1 MAVNG
6 LLQKGTGG
14 PFLLI
19 GGAEDREGECLILRE
34 FVRLAGGDRASI
46 VVITTATRLPG
57 EVGEAYRRVFLRLGA
72 REVSPV
78 HLDSR
83 EKAGDLRHAAIL
95 QRATGIF
102 FTGGDQLRIARILGG
117 TIFEHALEAASL
129 GGVVIGGTSAG
140 AAAMGEIMITGGRGG
155 RSPGKNAVKMAPGL
169 GLIGGVVIDQHFAQR
184 GRIGRLLAAVACYPR
199 ILGIGIDEDTAVVVS
214 PAGRFTVLG
223 SGTVTVVDG
232 RTITHTSAYDVHPQP
247 MLALT
252 GATLHILP
260 QGYGYDFKAGKPYS
274 PGSRM
279 ACGPL

>member
-19 GGAEDREGECLILRE
+19 GGAEDKDGECRILRE
-34 FVRLAGGDRASI
+34 FVRLAGGERASI

-57 EVGEAYRRVFLRLGA
+57 EVGEAYRLVFLRLGA
-72 REVSPV
+72 GEVSPV

-102 FTGGDQLRIARILGG
+102 FTGGDQLRIARILGK
-117 TIFEHALEAASL
+117 TLFEHALEAASL

-155 RSPGKNAVKMAPGL
+155 LSPGKNTVKMAPGL
-169 GLIGGVVIDQHFAQR
+169 GLISGVVIDQHFAQR
-184 GRIGRLLAAVACYPR
+184 GRIGRLLAAVAHNPHV
-199 ILGIGIDEDTAVVVS
+199 LGIGIDEDTAIVVS
-214 PAGRFTVLG
+214 PDGRFNVLG

-232 RTITHTSAYDVHPQP
+232 RTITHTNASDLHPQP

-252 GATLHILP
+252 GVTLHVLP